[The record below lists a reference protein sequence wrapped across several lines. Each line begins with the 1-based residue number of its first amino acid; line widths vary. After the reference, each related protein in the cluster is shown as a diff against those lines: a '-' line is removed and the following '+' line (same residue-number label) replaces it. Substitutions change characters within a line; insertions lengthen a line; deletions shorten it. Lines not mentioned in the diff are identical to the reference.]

1 MNESDDQSS
10 TTTRVKLDDQ
20 AVCDLAA
27 MQREKE
33 QPPPDLDTLP
43 DVLTVPE
50 VASMLR
56 ISRGAA
62 YEAARRGKIP
72 GVRRVGRSIRVSK
85 RAVVDWLG
93 QGRVSR

>member
-1 MNESDDQSS
+1 MSKNDEENGKG
-10 TTTRVKLDDQ
+10 TRVKLSGDVVKELE
-20 AVCDLAA
+20 A
-27 MQREKE
+27 QRQERE
-33 QPPPDLDTLP
+33 NTPPDLDTLP

-50 VASMLR
+50 VAGLLR

-93 QGRVSR
+93 QGCVSR